1 RDDIPPRRRGARAGP
16 ARQHGG
22 SQDRFQD
29 GARRTRFVLP
39 FAAAAMT
46 SAHHPALRATPFVP
60 KGVNFFPLRYEGRSR
75 ANARAAR
82 PRGMAVVPQHQ
93 PPAPRATPFLRK
105 GVNFFPL
112 RYEGGLRGMAFFR
125 SCEYGLH
132 PPRRAPALRARSL
145 PLRPSYGR
153 GWRRYE

>member
-1 RDDIPPRRRGARAGP
+1 MTGAHP
-16 ARQHGG
+16 
-22 SQDRFQD
+22 
-29 GARRTRFVLP
+29 
-39 FAAAAMT
+39 
-46 SAHHPALRATPFVP
+46 PALRATPFLR
-60 KGVNFFPLRYEGRSR
+60 KGVNFFPLRYEGGL
-75 ANARAAR
+75 
-82 PRGMAVVPQHQ
+82 RGMAVVPQHQ

-125 SCEYGLH
+125 FCEYGLH

>member
-1 RDDIPPRRRGARAGP
+1 MTGAHP
-16 ARQHGG
+16 
-22 SQDRFQD
+22 
-29 GARRTRFVLP
+29 
-39 FAAAAMT
+39 
-46 SAHHPALRATPFVP
+46 PALRATPFLR

-93 PPAPRATPFLRK
+93 PPRTARDPLSTEGGEPLPPSVRRGIEGDGFLPFLRI
-105 GVNFFPL
+105 
-112 RYEGGLRGMAFFR
+112 R
-125 SCEYGLH
+125 LH
-132 PPRRAPALRARSL
+132 PPRRTPALRARSL